1 MKKILSIIVL
11 ILSLAAPA
19 WSADTLAESW
29 GKVKDATA
37 EALGKT
43 ADETGQAPGKAKD
56 ATVRTWGR
64 VTGQEEPQA
73 PGRPAPREFEAT
85 VQRVTDGDT
94 IIVRTTDAEDIKIRL
109 YGIDA
114 PEHDQEGGAA
124 ATKALK
130 PLQGRQVK
138 IREMDTDPRIVALA
152 EHEGR
157 SVNLEQAKQGQA
169 WYYAHFCKEQP
180 ICGEMEAAEK
190 EAREAKRGLW
200 AEGWFWAKK
209 VEPVPPWEWRRKK

>member
-1 MKKILSIIVL
+1 MKKILSITIL
-11 ILSLAAPA
+11 ILSLAAPS

-29 GKVKDATA
+29 GKAKDATA

-43 ADETGQAPGKAKD
+43 ADEAGQALGKAKD
-56 ATVRTWGR
+56 ATVKAWDK
-64 VTGQEEPQA
+64 VTGKGEPQT
-73 PGRPAPREFEAT
+73 PGQTAPREFEAT

-94 IIVRTTDAEDIKIRL
+94 IIVRAADAEDIKIRL

-114 PEHDQEGGAA
+114 PERDQEGGAA
-124 ATKALK
+124 ATKALR
-130 PLQGRQVK
+130 PLQGRQVT
-138 IREMDTDPRIVALA
+138 IREMDTDPRIVALV

-157 SVNLEQAKQGQA
+157 SVNLEQVQRGQA

-200 AEGWFWAKK
+200 SEGWFWAKK
-209 VEPVPPWEWRRKK
+209 GEPVPPWEWRRKK